1 MTNRYFPWVSRRVCL
16 MAVSVV
22 AVFGSSGASA
32 QDYPTRA
39 IKIVAPFSGG
49 AAVDVAARRVAA
61 RMATVLG
68 KPVVVENRPGAGG
81 SIGADYVSKAQPD
94 GYTLLMGTINT
105 HAFNAGLYKQLPY
118 DPNQSFEPITR
129 VISFSNVLVV
139 PNSLNV
145 STMKGLMEAA
155 RSSAKPLAYASLGT
169 GSSAHLAGELL
180 ASEGSVSLVHIP
192 YKDVAQYV
200 PDVLDGRVEM
210 TFGNIPTFLT
220 YIKSGKV
227 KALAVASAERSPLL
241 PSVPTLAEV
250 GFKEGEMPLWIGLFA
265 PRGTPTPIVEAL
277 NKAARKAL
285 ESPELRK
292 AIAEDGSRVEFD
304 ASPAEFRAFVEKESR
319 RWGAVMKAA
328 GIAPQ

>member
-1 MTNRYFPWVSRRVCL
+1 MNYFFPRLPRWFSL
-16 MAVSVV
+16 IPAAVL
-22 AVFGSSGASA
+22 AALGATSSLA

-61 RMATVLG
+61 RMAIVLG
-68 KPVVVENRPGAGG
+68 QPVIVENRPGAGG
-81 SIGADYVSKAQPD
+81 SIGADYVAKALPD

-105 HAFNAGLYKQLPY
+105 NAFNSGLYNQLPY
-118 DPNQSFEPITR
+118 DPVRSFEPITR
-129 VISFSNVLVV
+129 VTSFSNVLVV
-139 PNSLNV
+139 PNALNV
-145 STMKGLMEAA
+145 STMKGLLEMAK
-155 RSSAKPLAYASLGT
+155 RSPKPLTYASLGT

-180 ASEGSVSLVHIP
+180 SNESRLPLIHIP

-200 PDVLDGRVEM
+200 PDVLDGRVDM
-210 TFGNIPTFLT
+210 TFANIPTFLS

-241 PSVPTLAEV
+241 PNVPTLAEV

-265 PRGTPTPIVEAL
+265 PRGTPPAIVDAL

-285 ESPELRK
+285 DNAELQK
-292 AIAEDGSRVEFD
+292 AVAEDGSRVESD
-304 ASPAEFRAFVEKESR
+304 ASPADFRAFVENENR
-319 RWGAVMKAA
+319 RWKAVMKAA